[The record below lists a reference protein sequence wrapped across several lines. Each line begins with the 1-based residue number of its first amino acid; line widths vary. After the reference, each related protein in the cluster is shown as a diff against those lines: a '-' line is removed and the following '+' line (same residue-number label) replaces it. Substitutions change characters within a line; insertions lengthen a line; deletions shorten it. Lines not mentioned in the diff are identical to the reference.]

1 MAMAMHEEYYS
12 FANRTQWQASR
23 LDFFKAGWEAAMKE
37 MTSTNP
43 GVEDGPIF
51 KGTMQGVANYLERL
65 DRNAFATLR
74 RAYEADGWTTKTA
87 QRYAIEYLQIEWC
100 NIGDAWRIAQKLVD

>member
-1 MAMAMHEEYYS
+1 MSEWDEITSAFDEWRKQTRNENSWLA
-12 FANRTQWQASR
+12 
-23 LDFFKAGWEAAMKE
+23 FKAGWEAAQESLKPVDA
-37 MTSTNP
+37 N
-43 GVEDGPIF
+43 GPIF
-51 KGTMQGVANYLERL
+51 TGTMQGVANYLERL
-65 DRNAFATLR
+65 DRSAFATLR